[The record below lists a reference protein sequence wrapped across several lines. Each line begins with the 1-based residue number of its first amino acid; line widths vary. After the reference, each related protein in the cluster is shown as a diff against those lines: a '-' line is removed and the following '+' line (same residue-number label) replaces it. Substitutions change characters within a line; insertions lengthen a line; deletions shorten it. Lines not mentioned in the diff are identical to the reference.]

1 MKTTI
6 SSIID
11 KTGNDRNKLLNILHE
26 LQNEYG
32 FISDNNIDELSKEIK
47 ISKSQ
52 IIQVISFYHYLYDE
66 FKGRTII
73 HVNRSIIALISGYT
87 DVVKTLEEE
96 CNCNMETIS
105 KDGDFGL
112 WNTSCIGM
120 SDQEPAILIN
130 GMPFTDL
137 TPQKAK
143 EIISKIKN
151 GSSITEVFQEYEP
164 DKYQL
169 LIGEA
174 SVNKTKTYIRGP
186 LLDDEYT
193 VYTALNQL
201 GKRKSPS
208 DVLDIVFQSGL
219 QGRGGAGFSV
229 GRKWKACAEVKS
241 EKKYVICNADE
252 GEPGTFKDRVLL
264 TEKPEA
270 VFEGMIISGYAIGAH
285 KGILYLRKE
294 YEYMHAYLDK
304 VLENMRQKGLLGRKS
319 KFNFEIR
326 IQMGAGAYVCGEASA
341 LLESMEGKRGEP
353 REKYMQPTEFGYM
366 GKPTIVNNVESFAI
380 VPSIIFNGAQWYRD
394 YGTDFSAGTKVLS
407 IAGDCAK
414 PGIYELP
421 WGISIKT
428 ILQLTYA
435 KNTKAVIVGG
445 MSGKL
450 ISPSEFDRRI
460 CYSDLATGGAIMILN
475 NDRNLLKDVVLP
487 ALDFFIDESCGSCST
502 CRNVPGYLR
511 EIAKDME
518 HHKLSHKN
526 YIKIME
532 WSKLLSISRCGLGKS
547 VASLLI
553 GFIQKFTNDY
563 ETEEVEDISLG
574 AT

>member
-11 KTGNDRNKLLNILHE
+11 SIGKDRNKLLDILHRV
-26 LQNEYG
+26 QTEYG
-32 FISDNNIDELSKEIK
+32 FISEENIVTISTLIK
-47 ISKSQ
+47 ISISQ
-52 IIQVISFYHYLYDE
+52 IKQIISFYHYLYDE
-66 FKGRTII
+66 NKGDFVI
-73 HVNRSIIALISGYT
+73 HVNRSIVALISGYSE
-87 DVVKTLEEE
+87 VVSAFSEE
-96 CNCNMETIS
+96 CNCKMESVS
-105 KDGDFGL
+105 KDGQFGL

-137 TPQKAK
+137 TAEKATS
-143 EIISKIKN
+143 IISKIKK
-151 GSSITEVFQEYEP
+151 GITLDKIFEEFEP
-164 DKYQL
+164 DKYKL
-169 LIGEA
+169 SIGNN
-174 SVNKTKTYIRGP
+174 SVNKTRTYIRGP
-186 LLDDEYT
+186 LLDEEYT
-193 VYTALNQL
+193 AFTTLEFLHDKYTPQDINNLVY
-201 GKRKSPS
+201 
-208 DVLDIVFQSGL
+208 DSGL

-229 GRKWKACAEVKS
+229 GRKWKAAAKVESK
-241 EKKYVICNADE
+241 KKYVICNADE

-264 TEKPEA
+264 TEKPQV
-270 VFEGMIISGYAIGAH
+270 VFEGMILSAYAIGAH

-294 YEYMHAYLDK
+294 YEYMKHYLEN
-304 VLENMRQKGLLGRKS
+304 VLEDMRNKEFLGRNS
-319 KFNFEIR
+319 KYNFEIR

-353 REKYMQPTEFGYM
+353 REKYMQPTEFGYL

-380 VPSIIFNGAQWYRD
+380 TPSIVYNGAEWYKA

-407 IAGDCAK
+407 IAGDCTK

-450 ISPSEFDRRI
+450 IPPDEFDRII

-475 NDRNLLKDVVLP
+475 KDRNLLKDVVLP

-502 CRNVPGYLR
+502 CRNVPGYML

-518 HHKLSHKN
+518 YHKLSQKN
-526 YIKIME
+526 YINIQD
-532 WSKLLSISRCGLGKS
+532 WSKLLGISRCGLGKS
-547 VASLLI
+547 VASLLLD
-553 GFIQKFTNDY
+553 FIQKFTNDY
-563 ETEEVEDISLG
+563 EIEEESGVSSV
-574 AT
+574 